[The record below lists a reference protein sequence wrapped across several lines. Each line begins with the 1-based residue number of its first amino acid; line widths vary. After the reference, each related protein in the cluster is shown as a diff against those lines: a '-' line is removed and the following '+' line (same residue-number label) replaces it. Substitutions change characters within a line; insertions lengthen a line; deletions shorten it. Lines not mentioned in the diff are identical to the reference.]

1 MLAELCAD
9 LSGSA
14 DIPTTGHPQPAA
26 RGRHQMFLVS
36 VPVGAL
42 GDIFSTLDRG
52 NEQDNESQPERAL
65 KTHSFGQSSRE
76 WEGAGHWGFRP
87 RKPAGGFLKAACG
100 QVGWERPFGE
110 PTKRFILESGDFRA
124 LRSPEVIS
132 MVPCHVVD
140 GENWNV
146 EGKRS

>member
-1 MLAELCAD
+1 MLAELFAD

-14 DIPTTGHPQPAA
+14 DVPTAGHPQPAA
-26 RGRHQMFLVS
+26 RGHHQMFLVS
-36 VPVGAL
+36 APVGAL
-42 GDIFSTLDRG
+42 GGIFTALICG

-76 WEGAGHWGFRP
+76 WEGADHWGFRP

-110 PTKRFILESGDFRA
+110 PTKRFIVELGDFRA
-124 LRSPEVIS
+124 LRSLEVIS

-140 GENWNV
+140 GENGDAQ
-146 EGKRS
+146 GKRS